1 MADRPF
7 DLRADADLEAALRDL
22 GERIAWPTGSPATS
36 PDGVTGPDLAAIVRA
51 RLEAAPGTGR
61 AAQPTRNGRPARP
74 ARPAWGWGWRP
85 ARRALIAAVI
95 ILLAL
100 AALAGASVLGLP
112 GLRLI
117 LGPPP
122 VTVSPPPS
130 LEPSR
135 SPALGA
141 PGRTMG
147 LGVAVPLADLDAKA
161 GFTVTWPS
169 DPAVGS
175 PDAAYVNGSLGGQVS
190 LVWRSRDGLPDTL
203 EPGVGLILTE
213 FRGAVDDG
221 FYSKALGSG
230 TTAQPVLVHGQRA
243 FWLTGDPHFF
253 FYTGPDGF
261 VHEERRWVGDALIWA
276 RGPLTYRLETSLGQ
290 ATALRMAGSMP

>member
-1 MADRPF
+1 M
-7 DLRADADLEAALRDL
+7 
-22 GERIAWPTGSPATS
+22 
-36 PDGVTGPDLAAIVRA
+36 
-51 RLEAAPGTGR
+51 
-61 AAQPTRNGRPARP
+61 
-74 ARPAWGWGWRP
+74 
-85 ARRALIAAVI
+85 I

-141 PGRTMG
+141 PGATMG
-147 LGVAVPLADLDAKA
+147 LGVAVPLADLNARA
-161 GFTVTWPS
+161 GFAVTWPS
-169 DPAVGS
+169 DPAIG
-175 PDAAYVNGSLGGQVS
+175 PPGAAYVNAALGGQVS
-190 LVWRSRDGLPDTL
+190 LVWRSRADLPDTL
-203 EPGVGLILTE
+203 EPGVGLVLTE
-213 FRGAVDDG
+213 FRGAVDGG
-221 FYSKALGSG
+221 FFSKALGSG

-290 ATALRMAGSMP
+290 AMALRMAESMP

>member
-7 DLRADADLEAALRDL
+7 DLRTDADLEAALRDL
-22 GERIAWPTGSPATS
+22 GERIAWPIASAE
-36 PDGVTGPDLAAIVRA
+36 GVAGRDLAAVVRT
-51 RLEAAPGTGR
+51 RLEASAE
-61 AAQPTRNGRPARP
+61 NARP
-74 ARPAWGWGWRP
+74 ARPAWGWRP
-85 ARRALIAAVI
+85 ARRALVAAVI

-161 GFTVTWPS
+161 GFAVTWPS
-169 DPAVGS
+169 DPAIGP
-175 PDAAYVNGSLGGQVS
+175 PDAAYVDASLGGQVS
-190 LVWRSRDGLPDTL
+190 LVWRSRTDLPDTL
-203 EPGVGLILTE
+203 EPGVGLVLTE

-221 FYSKALGSG
+221 FFSKAVGSA
-230 TTAQPVLVHGQRA
+230 TTVRPVLVHGQRA
-243 FWLTGDPHFF
+243 FWLSGDPHFF
-253 FYTGPDGF
+253 FYTGPGGF
-261 VHEERRWVGDALIWA
+261 IHEERRWIGDALIWA
-276 RGPLTYRLETSLGQ
+276 RGQLTYRLETSLGQ
-290 ATALRMAGSMP
+290 AMALRMAESMP